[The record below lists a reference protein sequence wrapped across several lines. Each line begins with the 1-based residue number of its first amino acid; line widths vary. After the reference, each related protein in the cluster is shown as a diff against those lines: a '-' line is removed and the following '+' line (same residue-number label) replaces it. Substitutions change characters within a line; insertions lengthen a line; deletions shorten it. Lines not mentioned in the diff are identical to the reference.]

1 MKNGKTLVAAAVAAM
16 LAVPASHA
24 AIDDAGMQYTS
35 AAEGFYGSL
44 RMDFSSSDKSTPG
57 AADTDS
63 AGLDVSASRLGVRGT
78 VDLGG
83 GMSAGYNY
91 EFGVNGNNGAAIGNT
106 RLHNVGLSG
115 GFGSVLVGTQW
126 ALDYNYV
133 WGKTDVMN
141 VNSGWFTYNANR
153 AGRQSNAITYTS
165 PDFNGFNFGLSA
177 ALSKGSLEIGSTE
190 LYVDG
195 EKADFDD
202 EDNTVRSA
210 QRRVEGLKE
219 EADMAAED
227 AREARIDIDGGVNA
241 EGETVVGERELA
253 LLAVTVVR
261 DARAAVATN
270 ETRAL
275 NADQAYAGIDDDLT
289 DGNDGMDL
297 SAANGLVA
305 VAAVSENIADGALA
319 TYVATRNA
327 SNLATL
333 DAAER
338 AALDAAAARDAARDR
353 ILAADTGYM
362 TAVEARDT
370 TEATAL
376 AADVG
381 YQRANDAA
389 EAAEAAAAAAELRRV
404 VALETLPTY
413 EAQLAKAMADNPP
426 MFTSE
431 EAAAVDKFVIA
442 SGYSFKGFNIAGTY
456 VRRDVS
462 TVNAR
467 YDFDTADGATT
478 ATFTEVS
485 TNPNSIGLALGY
497 GQDNWSLGYYYAK
510 TDMDTPD
517 NNEQLVHSFAGQM
530 GIGKT
535 TLRALYETQSDEAN
549 GRQDKDTDFW
559 TLEAQYDLGSRSRV
573 YAEYSLEEFDNP
585 NDSSE
590 SSDTNIFLVGYRVD
604 F

>member
-44 RMDFSSSDKSTPG
+44 RMDFKTSDSSTPG

-153 AGRQSNAITYTS
+153 RGRQSNAITYTS

-177 ALSKGSLEIGSTE
+177 ALSSGALEIGSST
-190 LYVDG
+190 LYVGSGTDDDF
-195 EKADFDD
+195 EKVDRP
-202 EDNTVRSA
+202 V
-210 QRRVEGLKE
+210 VE
-219 EADMAAED
+219 ANNPPNAAIMAAQT
-227 AREARIDIDGGVNA
+227 ALDGA
-241 EGETVVGERELA
+241 E
-253 LLAVTVVR
+253 
-261 DARAAVATN
+261 AAVDTAQD
-270 ETRAL
+270 A
-275 NADQAYAGIDDDLT
+275 
-289 DGNDGMDL
+289 
-297 SAANGLVA
+297 
-305 VAAVSENIADGALA
+305 
-319 TYVATRNA
+319 
-327 SNLATL
+327 L
-333 DAAER
+333 DAAEE
-338 AALDAAAARDAARDR
+338 ADLDDAQDAVDTAQDALDAAT
-353 ILAADTGYM
+353 IVAD
-362 TAVEARDT
+362 
-370 TEATAL
+370 
-376 AADVG
+376 
-381 YQRANDAA
+381 
-389 EAAEAAAAAAELRRV
+389 EAAASGATAG
-404 VALETLPTY
+404 
-413 EAQLAKAMADNPP
+413 QLANQAQYDARLASAVKKNPLP
-426 MFTSE
+426 SE
-431 EAAAVDKFVIA
+431 EAAAIDKFVMA
-442 SGYSFKGFNIAGTY
+442 AGYSFRGFNIAGTY
-456 VRRDVS
+456 VRRDIS
-462 TVNAR
+462 TVDATYA
-467 YDFDTADGATT
+467 YDTDDDATAAI
-478 ATFTEVS
+478 FTETS
-485 TNPNSIGLALGY
+485 TNPTSVGLALGY
-497 GQDNWSLGYYYAK
+497 GQDNWSLGYYHAK
-510 TDMDTPD
+510 TDMDTPE
-517 NNEQLVHSFAGQM
+517 NNEQLVHSFAGQV

-535 TLRALYETQSDEAN
+535 TLRALYETQSAEEN
-549 GRQDKDTDFW
+549 GKQDIDTDFW

-573 YAEYSLEEFDNP
+573 YAEYSQEEIDNP

>member
-1 MKNGKTLVAAAVAAM
+1 MNNGKTLVAAAVAAT
-16 LAVPASHA
+16 LAAPASHA

-44 RMDFSSSDKSTPG
+44 RMDFKSKDKTG

-63 AGLDVSASRLGVRGT
+63 AGLDVSNSRLGVRGT

-91 EFGVNGNNGAAIGNT
+91 EFGVNGDNGAAIGNT

-133 WGKTDVMN
+133 WSKTDVMN
-141 VNSGWFTYNANR
+141 VNSGWFTYIPNR

-177 ALSKGSLEIGSTE
+177 VLSKGALEIGKTE

-195 EKADFDD
+195 TEEDFP
-202 EDNTVRSA
+202 
-210 QRRVEGLKE
+210 
-219 EADMAAED
+219 AAGSELFVGVLVGVAEI
-227 AREARIDIDGGVNA
+227 AREAANTQRNA
-241 EGETVVGERELA
+241 A
-253 LLAVTVVR
+253 LSAALVADTAYRGLDEAVTAA
-261 DARAAVATN
+261 DALVAAALVADTAYQALVTAVGTADDAVDDAEALSPSIANRNTLLTRQEEAAVAESARAEAEARAYTN
-270 ETRAL
+270 
-275 NADQAYAGIDDDLT
+275 DQGYQTAE
-289 DGNDGMDL
+289 
-297 SAANGLVA
+297 SA
-305 VAAVSENIADGALA
+305 
-319 TYVATRNA
+319 RQ
-327 SNLATL
+327 
-333 DAAER
+333 
-338 AALDAAAARDAARDR
+338 AAAAR
-353 ILAADTGYM
+353 ILETDVPNDERYM
-362 TAVEARDT
+362 
-370 TEATAL
+370 
-376 AADVG
+376 
-381 YQRANDAA
+381 RAKEAA
-389 EAAEAAAAAAELRRV
+389 EAAEAAAKAAKK
-404 VALETLPTY
+404 T
-413 EAQLAKAMADNPP
+413 P

-431 EAAAVDKFVIA
+431 EVAAVDKFVIA
-442 SGYSFKGFNIAGTY
+442 SGYSFGGFNIAGTY

-462 TVNAR
+462 TVNER
-467 YDFDTADGATT
+467 YDIETNAEDEFVASTV
-478 ATFTEVS
+478 TFTEVS
-485 TNPNSIGLALGY
+485 TNPTSVGLALGY

-510 TDMDTPD
+510 TDMDTAD

-535 TLRALYETQSDEAN
+535 TLRALYETQSDEAD

-573 YAEYSLEEFDNP
+573 YGEYSRE
-585 NDSSE
+585 DSG
-590 SSDTNIFLVGYRVD
+590 SSDENIFLVGYRVD

>member
-1 MKNGKTLVAAAVAAM
+1 MKNGKTLVAAAAAAM

-83 GMSAGYNY
+83 GLSAGYNY
-91 EFGVNGNNGAAIGNT
+91 EFAVNGNNGAAIGTT

-133 WGKTDVMN
+133 WSKTDVMN

-177 ALSKGSLEIGSTE
+177 VLSKGSLEIGSTE

-195 EKADFDD
+195 EKADSSGTIA
-202 EDNTVRSA
+202 EAIEELRSA
-210 QRRVEGLKE
+210 VLEKEMLRAAADRKAEVLDDAVDIADKIILGLDLDEAEMSNGVASQR
-219 EADMAAED
+219 A
-227 AREARIDIDGGVNA
+227 
-241 EGETVVGERELA
+241 LA
-253 LLAVTVVR
+253 LLAVPAVTTAR
-261 DARAAVATN
+261 DAVATN
-270 ETRAL
+270 RDRAL
-275 NADQAYAGIDDDLT
+275 TGGNYPDLATAATAAGTAATAAAVAYA
-289 DGNDGMDL
+289 
-297 SAANGLVA
+297 
-305 VAAVSENIADGALA
+305 
-319 TYVATRNA
+319 ATRNA

-333 DAAER
+333 DAAET
-338 AALDAAAARDAARDR
+338 AKDAAETARDAEEARL
-353 ILAADTGYM
+353 LAADTGYM
-362 TAVEARDT
+362 SAVEAL
-370 TEATAL
+370 ATAEETAL
-376 AADVG
+376 GNDVG
-381 YQRANDAA
+381 YQRAHMNAA
-389 EAAEAAAAAAELRRV
+389 EAAEAAEAAFKEAMEKAD

-413 EAQLAKAMADNPP
+413 DARLAKAMEDNPP

-431 EAAAVDKFVIA
+431 EAAAIDKFVIA

-535 TLRALYETQSDEAN
+535 TLRALYETLSDEAN

-573 YAEYSLEEFDNP
+573 YAEYSLEEIDNP

-590 SSDTNIFLVGYRVD
+590 SSDQNVFLVGYRVD

>member
-44 RMDFSSSDKSTPG
+44 RMDFSSSDKGTPG

-83 GMSAGYNY
+83 GLSAGYNY
-91 EFGVNGNNGAAIGNT
+91 EFAVNGDNGAAIGTT

-133 WGKTDVMN
+133 WVKTDVMN
-141 VNSGWFTYNANR
+141 VRSGWFAYNANR

-177 ALSKGSLEIGSTE
+177 VLSKGSLEIGSTE

-195 EKADFDD
+195 EKVDSPGGDSRA
-202 EDNTVRSA
+202 EANELRSA
-210 QRRVEGLKE
+210 LDEVLGLVTMAE
-219 EADMAAED
+219 SARTAAD
-227 AREARIDIDGGVNA
+227 
-241 EGETVVGERELA
+241 GEIEPA
-253 LLAVTVVR
+253 LLAVTAVTTARTAVTTNQARALTGGNYPGLATAADEAATAATDAR
-261 DARAAVATN
+261 DA
-270 ETRAL
+270 
-275 NADQAYAGIDDDLT
+275 
-289 DGNDGMDL
+289 
-297 SAANGLVA
+297 
-305 VAAVSENIADGALA
+305 
-319 TYVATRNA
+319 YVATRNA

-338 AALDAAAARDAARDR
+338 TERDAAAARDAEEARL
-353 ILAADTGYM
+353 LAADTGYM
-362 TAVEARDT
+362 SAVEALAT
-370 TEATAL
+370 AEATAL
-376 AADVG
+376 GNDVG
-381 YQRANDAA
+381 YQRANAAA
-389 EAAEAAAAAAELRRV
+389 EAAERKAD
-404 VALETLPTY
+404 VALKTPPLY
-413 EAQLAKAMADNPP
+413 DARLAKAMEDNPP

-442 SGYSFKGFNIAGTY
+442 SGYSFRGFNIAGTY

-467 YDFDTADGATT
+467 YDFDTDNGATT
-478 ATFTEVS
+478 ASFTEVS
-485 TNPNSIGLALGY
+485 TNPASIGLALGY

-510 TDMDTPD
+510 TDMDTAD
-517 NNEQLVHSFAGQM
+517 SNEQLVHSFAGQM

-549 GRQDKDTDFW
+549 SRQDIDTDFW
-559 TLEAQYDLGSRSRV
+559 TLEAQYDLGSKSRV
-573 YAEYSLEEFDNP
+573 YAEYSLEEIDNP
-585 NDSSE
+585 NDSSG
-590 SSDTNIFLVGYRVD
+590 SSDENVFLVGYRVD

>member
-1 MKNGKTLVAAAVAAM
+1 MKNGKTLVAAAAAAM

-83 GMSAGYNY
+83 GLSADYRY
-91 EFGVNGNNGAAIGNT
+91 EFRVNGDNEAAVGAT
-106 RLHNVGLSG
+106 RLHTVGLSG

-141 VNSGWFTYNANR
+141 VNSGWFTYNDNR

-177 ALSKGSLEIGSTE
+177 VLSKGSLEIGPTE

-195 EKADFDD
+195 EKADSGD
-202 EDNTVRSA
+202 EEANNVRLA
-210 QRRVEGLKE
+210 LREVERLQE
-219 EADMAAED
+219 EADGAAED
-227 AREARIDIDGGVNA
+227 VREARIDIDGSVNA
-241 EGETVVGERELA
+241 EGEPVVGERELA
-253 LLAVTVVR
+253 LAVT
-261 DARAAVATN
+261 AVTTAQTAVTTEKN
-270 ETRAL
+270 RAL
-275 NADQAYAGIDDDLT
+275 TGGNYSALEDAADEAATAATAATAAY
-289 DGNDGMDL
+289 
-297 SAANGLVA
+297 
-305 VAAVSENIADGALA
+305 VAA
-319 TYVATRNA
+319 RNA
-327 SNLATL
+327 SNLAAL

-338 AALDAAAARDAARDR
+338 ASRDAAAARDAEEARL
-353 ILAADTGYM
+353 LADDTGYM
-362 TAVEARDT
+362 SAVETRDT
-370 TEATAL
+370 AETTAL
-376 AADVG
+376 DNDVG

-389 EAAEAAAAAAELRRV
+389 KAAEAAAAAAAIKV
-404 VALETLPTY
+404 YVALETLPTY
-413 EAQLAKAMADNPP
+413 DARLAKARAKNPP
-426 MFTSE
+426 MLTSE

-585 NDSSE
+585 NDSSK